1 MTWIRWFLKR
11 FSEDARFRF
20 FLGFGLGV
28 LMLVY
33 SAIRWG

>member
-1 MTWIRWFLKR
+1 MRWDRGFLKR
-11 FSEDARFRF
+11 FSGDARFRF